1 VRVPR
6 PAPRPPA
13 PGRGPEPL
21 SRVPLVGRDEER
33 ARLAG
38 ALGRLLGDGAGRTGE
53 VQLLVLEGEAGVG
66 KSRLVAEL
74 VDQAVAAGV
83 PVLAGA
89 GDAVERN
96 TPWHA
101 WEE

>member
-13 PGRGPEPL
+13 PGRDPEPL

-38 ALGRLLGDGAGRTGE
+38 ALGRLLGDGAGRTGGG
-53 VQLLVLEGEAGVG
+53 QLLVPEGGGGGGKARLGAG
-66 KSRLVAEL
+66 R

-101 WEE
+101 